1 MNKPSIETRV
11 LTSLLKNR
19 NYCQNRR
26 CSSCETYRTCEII
39 KASKRLIKAGVKVST
54 HLNYNVG
61 DIVYMVI
68 PYVHK
73 VHKCIITSI
82 SLINDPASKN
92 KKKKLIQL
100 EYTGNKV
107 VTVTENDLNKT
118 VFFCEEDAQ
127 EIISLWKSNGLR

>member
-19 NYCQNRR
+19 NYCQDRR
-26 CSSCETYRTCEII
+26 CSSCETYATCEII

-61 DIVYMVI
+61 DTVYVVI

-73 VHKCIITSI
+73 VHKCTITSI
-82 SLINDPASKN
+82 SLINDPASKS

>member
-19 NYCQNRR
+19 KYCQDRR
-26 CSSCETYRTCEII
+26 CSNCETYANCEII
-39 KASKRLIKAGVKVST
+39 QASKRLIKAGVKVST
-54 HLNYNVG
+54 HLNYSVG

-68 PYVHK
+68 PYVPK
-73 VHKCIITSI
+73 IHKCTVTSI
-82 SLINDPASKN
+82 SLINDTASKH
-92 KKKKLIQL
+92 KKKVIQL

-127 EIISLWKSNGLR
+127 EIISLWKSNGLK